1 MRGGTA
7 ALALI
12 VMCGCAGAPPIA
24 PVAPRG
30 LAVSCDDEL
39 ATLPDAD
46 PAVAPGAIVR
56 CARDVHGLRIAYR
69 TTRSGDVPAI
79 ATARVI
85 VPASAHEGA
94 PHVVVAHGTVGLA
107 DACAP
112 SLAAPDELVRAF
124 ASRGWPVIAPDYAG
138 LGSAGVQGYGD
149 NDDTARS
156 VLDAARALATLLGER
171 APVVLAG
178 HSQGGGAVL
187 SAQSIARRYAGEDTA
202 IAAVIA
208 IAPGWPVRDRLET
221 LRDPARRLRG
231 GDELSAVVGAM
242 FLYAWHARAYGETR
256 AGEGFPLASR
266 DALVHALERGCVG
279 SLLTTVPRLAPTL
292 GALVDDELRA
302 ALVACTDA
310 GECDDRA
317 RAILEWSRA
326 NVMRGDPEGAPIH
339 VLQGDHDG
347 ITTPAR
353 TRCIVDHLRA
363 SAIEPHVCV
372 MDADHLS
379 IVPRGVGHT
388 IAIVE
393 SALRGDPAPGC
404 ANDALPE
411 CVPE

>member
-1 MRGGTA
+1 MRGATT
-7 ALALI
+7 ALALLLTLG
-12 VMCGCAGAPPIA
+12 GCASAPPIA
-24 PVAPRG
+24 PSRRALAISCEDDPHAP
-30 LAVSCDDEL
+30 S
-39 ATLPDAD
+39 T
-46 PAVAPGAIVR
+46 PGTIVR

-69 TTRSGDVPAI
+69 TTRAGDAAAI
-79 ATARVI
+79 ATARV
-85 VPASAHEGA
+85 VMPASALEGA

-112 SLAAPDELVRAF
+112 SLAPPDELVRAF
-124 ASRGWPVIAPDYAG
+124 VARGWPVIAPDYAG

-156 VLDAARALATLLGER
+156 VLDAARALATLVGSSSSAQR
-171 APVVLAG
+171 APIVLVG

-187 SAQSIARRYAGEDTA
+187 SAQSIARRYVGDDAT

-242 FLYAWHARAYGETR
+242 FLYSWHARAYGEAR
-256 AGEGFPLASR
+256 AGEGFPSARR
-266 DALVHALERGCVG
+266 DDLVHALERGCVG
-279 SLLTTVPRLAPTL
+279 SLLTTIPRLAPTL
-292 GALVDDELRA
+292 GELVDDELRR
-302 ALVACTDA
+302 ALIACTDA
-310 GECDDRA
+310 GECDERA

-347 ITTPAR
+347 ITTPSR

-363 SAIEPHVCV
+363 SAIEPRVCV

-379 IVPRGVGHT
+379 IVPRGVGHA
-388 IAIVE
+388 IAIAE
-393 SALRGDPAPGC
+393 AALRGDAAPAC
-404 ANDALPE
+404 ANEALPE